1 MNKSIAGK
9 ILVLI
14 AALALIISA
23 LVLSAWAEPEPESD
37 VSESTIA
44 SKKLKVKS
52 IKYQHSKRLVE
63 FKFNQKVKY
72 KNPKVVIRYKNGY
85 NKVIRIRKKDSTS
98 LQVRVWKLKYGFE
111 YSYKITGIKKAKAKK
126 YTTLKGTFRAV
137 E

>member
-9 ILVLI
+9 ILVLT
-14 AALALIISA
+14 AVVMLIISA
-23 LVLSAWAEPEPESD
+23 LVLSAWAEPESD

-52 IKYQHSKRLVE
+52 VKYQHLRRLVE

-98 LQVRVWKLKYGFE
+98 LQVRVWKLKYGLE